1 MSMQAASGHVQYGTM
16 NQPHLSDRILERFSC
31 ESFFSELTTSNHLD
45 ELKRCGDTIRFKREP
60 HAVVH
65 QYEKNMKLKFDHME
79 HDYAVVQ
86 DSKGMYFAV
95 KLDDVDEQQICES
108 PRMIDAYTKSAMQQF
123 KRAIEIDVLTTM
135 MWGVDPMN
143 QGCCAGFQSQCYNL
157 GDCGAPLKIDCEN
170 MWTWLAS
177 LMAVHTEACIV
188 APGNGTS
195 LCGPGGDGGGLF
207 ITLPYKAYPLLVM
220 ALSKGYCCPISDST
234 PTITGRIPE
243 ALHGFTLFFSHDVP
257 YVKEGNETIN
267 QIVSGR
273 RDATGFCVTMER
285 TETTRP
291 SQYFATFYKGIITW
305 ATGVIYPEALA
316 LSRVCFDTVT
326 VPKG

>member
-1 MSMQAASGHVQYGTM
+1 MSMQSASGHIQYGTM
-16 NQPHLSDRILERFSC
+16 NKPHLSDKILERFAC

-65 QYEKNMKLKFDHME
+65 PYEKNQKLKFDHLE
-79 HDYAVVQ
+79 IDHAVIQ
-86 DSKGMYFAV
+86 DSKGLYFAI
-95 KLDDVDEQQICES
+95 KLDDVDEKQICDS
-108 PRMIDAYTKSAMQQF
+108 PMMIDMYTKSAMHQF
-123 KRAIEIDVLTTM
+123 KRAIELDVLTTM
-135 MWGVDPMN
+135 LYGVDEMN
-143 QGCCAGFQSQCYNL
+143 QGCCAGFQTQCYNL
-157 GDCGAPLKIDCEN
+157 GDCGAPLHINCEN

-195 LCGPGGDGGGLF
+195 LCGPTGDGGSLF
-207 ITLPYKAYPLLVM
+207 IALPYKAYPLLVM
-220 ALSKGYCCPISDST
+220 ALSKGFCCPIKDST

-243 ALHGFTLFFSHDVP
+243 MLHGFTLFFTHDLP
-257 YVKEGNETIN
+257 YIVENDERVY
-267 QIVSGR
+267 QVVSGR
-273 RDATGFCVTMER
+273 RDATGFCVTMEK

-291 SQYFATFYKGIITW
+291 AEYFATFYKGLITW

-316 LSRVCFDTVT
+316 LSRVVFDDVSI
-326 VPKG
+326 PKA